1 MQDTWQT
8 GEGGAM
14 DVAASRR
21 LDTSNF
27 QERAADGI
35 REMIISGELAPGQ
48 SLSEI
53 SLADTFGISRTPIRE
68 ALKQLQIEG
77 LVEIRPRVGTFVAVP
92 SRREINE
99 LFEMKQL
106 LEGGAARLMA
116 ARGDV
121 PELSAMKANVREAD
135 AAVEAGDV
143 ERYAHLVHEFHEILI
158 VGADNGKL
166 ATHYRLLMNQ
176 LAYRRLV
183 KTSLSQPGRSLESE
197 REHHTVLELII
208 AKDGIG
214 AENYMRRHVHASQQA
229 LMSQLD
235 S

>member
-1 MQDTWQT
+1 M
-8 GEGGAM
+8 
-14 DVAASRR
+14 
-21 LDTSNF
+21 
-27 QERAADGI
+27 QERVAQGL

-48 SLSEI
+48 SLSEV
-53 SLADTFGISRTPIRE
+53 SLAETFGISRTPIRE

-77 LVEIRPRVGTFVAVP
+77 LVEVRPRVGTFVSVP

-116 ARGDV
+116 ARGDT
-121 PELSAMKANVREAD
+121 PELAAMKENVRDAD
-135 AAVEAGDV
+135 QAVALGDI
-143 ERYAHLVHEFHEILI
+143 ERYAQLVHDFHEILI
-158 VGADNGKL
+158 TGADNGKL

-176 LAYRRLV
+176 LAYSRLV
-183 KTSLSQPGRSLESE
+183 KTSLAQPGRSLESE
-197 REHHTVLELII
+197 REHHRVLELII

-214 AENYMRRHVHASQQA
+214 AELCMRRHVDASRQA

-235 S
+235 N

>member
-1 MQDTWQT
+1 
-8 GEGGAM
+8 M
-14 DVAASRR
+14 DVATSRR

-27 QERAADGI
+27 QERAADGL
-35 REMIISGELAPGQ
+35 RQMIISGELAPGQ
-48 SLSEI
+48 SLSEV
-53 SLADTFGISRTPIRE
+53 SLAETFGISRTPIRE

-121 PELSAMKANVREAD
+121 PELTAMKANVREAD
-135 AAVEAGDV
+135 AAVEAGDT
-143 ERYAHLVHEFHEILI
+143 ERYAQLVHDFHEILI
-158 VGADNGKL
+158 AGADNGKL

-176 LAYRRLV
+176 LAYGRLV

-214 AENYMRRHVHASQQA
+214 AENYMRRHVQASQQA

>member
-1 MQDTWQT
+1 
-8 GEGGAM
+8 M
-14 DVAASRR
+14 DVATSRR

-27 QERAADGI
+27 QERAADGL
-35 REMIISGELAPGQ
+35 RQMIISGELAPGQ
-48 SLSEI
+48 SLSEV
-53 SLADTFGISRTPIRE
+53 SLAETFGISRTPIRE

-121 PELSAMKANVREAD
+121 PELTAMKANVREAD

-143 ERYAHLVHEFHEILI
+143 ERYAQLVHDFHEILI
-158 VGADNGKL
+158 AGADNGKL

-176 LAYRRLV
+176 LAYGRLV

-214 AENYMRRHVHASQQA
+214 AENYMRRHVQASQQA

>member
-1 MQDTWQT
+1 
-8 GEGGAM
+8 M
-14 DVAASRR
+14 DVATSRR

-35 REMIISGELAPGQ
+35 RTMIVSGELAPGQ
-48 SLSEI
+48 PLSEV
-53 SLADTFGISRTPIRE
+53 SLAETFGISRTPIRE

-121 PELSAMKANVREAD
+121 PELTAMKENVREAD

-143 ERYAHLVHEFHEILI
+143 DRYAKLVHEFHEILI
-158 VGADNGKL
+158 AGADNGKL

-176 LAYRRLV
+176 LAYGRLV
-183 KTSLSQPGRSLESE
+183 KTSLSQPGRSLVSE

>member
-1 MQDTWQT
+1 MVST
-8 GEGGAM
+8 
-14 DVAASRR
+14 SRR

-35 REMIISGELAPGQ
+35 RQMIITGELEPGQ
-48 SLSEI
+48 PLSEV
-53 SLADTFGISRTPIRE
+53 SLAETFGISRTPIRE

-92 SRREINE
+92 TRRELNE

-121 PELSAMKANVREAD
+121 PELTAMKENIREAD
-135 AAVEAGDV
+135 AAVAAGDV
-143 ERYAHLVHEFHEILI
+143 ERYGELVHEFHEIL
-158 VGADNGKL
+158 VAGADNGKL
-166 ATHYRLLMNQ
+166 AAHYRLLMNQ

-183 KTSLSQPGRSLESE
+183 KTSLARPGRSLESE

-214 AENYMRRHVHASQQA
+214 AENFMRRHVQASHQA

-235 S
+235 T

>member
-1 MQDTWQT
+1 
-8 GEGGAM
+8 M
-14 DVAASRR
+14 DVATSRR

-27 QERAADGI
+27 QERAADGL
-35 REMIISGELAPGQ
+35 RQMIISGELAPGQ
-48 SLSEI
+48 SLSEV
-53 SLADTFGISRTPIRE
+53 SLAETFGISRTPIRE

-116 ARGDV
+116 ARGEV
-121 PELSAMKANVREAD
+121 PELTAMKANVREAD
-135 AAVEAGDV
+135 AAVEAGDT
-143 ERYAHLVHEFHEILI
+143 ERYAQLVHDFHEILI
-158 VGADNGKL
+158 AGADNGKL

-176 LAYRRLV
+176 LAYGRLV

-214 AENYMRRHVHASQQA
+214 AENYMRRHVQASQQA

>member
-1 MQDTWQT
+1 
-8 GEGGAM
+8 M
-14 DVAASRR
+14 DAATSRK

-27 QERAADGI
+27 QERAADGL
-35 REMIISGELAPGQ
+35 RQMIISGELEPGLP
-48 SLSEI
+48 LSEV
-53 SLADTFGISRTPIRE
+53 SLAETFGISRTPIRE

-77 LVEIRPRVGTFVAVP
+77 LVEIRPRVGTFVVVP
-92 SRREINE
+92 SRRELNE

-116 ARGDV
+116 ARGEV
-121 PELSAMKANVREAD
+121 SELAAMRENVRQAD
-135 AAVEAGDV
+135 AAVEAGDTA
-143 ERYAHLVHEFHEILI
+143 RYEELVHDFHEILI
-158 VGADNGKL
+158 AGADNGKL

-176 LAYRRLV
+176 LAYGRLV
-183 KTSLSQPGRSLESE
+183 HTSLSQPGRSIASE
-197 REHHTVLELII
+197 HEHRTVLELIA

-214 AENYMRRHVHASQQA
+214 AENCMRRHVHASQQA